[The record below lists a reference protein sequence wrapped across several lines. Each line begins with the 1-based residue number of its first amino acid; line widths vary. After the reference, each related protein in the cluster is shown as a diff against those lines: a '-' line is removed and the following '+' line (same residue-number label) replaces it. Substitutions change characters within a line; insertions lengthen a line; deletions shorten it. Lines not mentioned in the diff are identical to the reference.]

1 MLPVA
6 ILSGGLA
13 TRLRPMTD
21 RVPKALIPVAGRP
34 FVFHQLDLL
43 KRQGVEHI
51 VLCVGHLG
59 EQIRS
64 AVGDGAALSLDI
76 AYSFDG
82 DTLLG
87 TGGAIKRA
95 LPLLGRRF
103 LVLNG
108 DSYLHCPLEAI
119 ADRFCVSPSPA
130 LMTVLRNDDRWQ
142 ASNVLLRAGEL
153 IAYDKRRRR
162 DGMAHVDFG
171 LLGLSA
177 GIFARYPAGEALDLA
192 DICRDLSASRELE
205 AFEVTER
212 FYEVGSREGLRDT
225 EALLAGAA

>member
-6 ILSGGLA
+6 ILAGGLA
-13 TRLRPMTD
+13 TRLRPLTD
-21 RVPKALIPVAGRP
+21 RIPKALIPVAGRP

-43 KRQGVEHI
+43 RRQGVERI

-64 AVGDGAALSLDI
+64 AVGDGAALGLDI
-76 AYSFDG
+76 GYSYDG

-95 LPLLGRRF
+95 LPLLDERF

-119 ADRFCVSPSPA
+119 ARRFSVSPRPA

-142 ASNVLLRAGEL
+142 TSNVLMQAGRL
-153 IAYDKRRRR
+153 IEYDKHRRRP
-162 DGMAHVDFG
+162 GMAHVDFG

-177 GIFARYPAGEALDLA
+177 GIFALYPEAEALDLA
-192 DICRDLSASRELE
+192 DICRDLSVSRELE
-205 AFEVTER
+205 AYEVTER
-212 FYEVGSREGLRDT
+212 FYEVGSHEGLRDT
-225 EALLAGAA
+225 EALLSGAA